1 MATQNNF
8 QHRTAPKAQRKT
20 AHPLSAAAPT
30 AATAQTVQLP
40 AFSLPEQHPAP
51 RTPSPRR
58 APLRRKE
65 PAPSAEATAAPT
77 GAEDF
82 LRLLSA
88 TADIATALK
97 KSGVDSDYIYTLLL
111 SNPDFR
117 ARFDDRANLKLE
129 LSALDIAMRGNA
141 SLSSFLLTNRL
152 GERYRKGSVAPKASQ
167 PPQIVFIG
175 PGQKE
180 DESED

>member
-1 MATQNNF
+1 MATQNNL
-8 QHRTAPKAQRKT
+8 QHKSAPKAQRKT
-20 AHPLSAAAPT
+20 AHPLSAAAAT
-30 AATAQTVQLP
+30 VATAQTIQLP
-40 AFSLPEQHPAP
+40 AFSLPEQHPTL

-65 PAPSAEATAAPT
+65 PVSQSAPNAALA

-97 KSGVDSDYIYTLLL
+97 KSGADSDYIYTLLL

-129 LSALDIAMRGNA
+129 LSALDIALRGNA

-152 GERYRKGSVAPKASQ
+152 GERYRKGSVAPKTSQ